1 MFYIFILNVLSC
13 FKPFSE
19 ALKPSSINASL
30 ASNYNKNGV
39 NYNKNGFNYN
49 KNGVNYNKNGALT
62 ITKMVLT
69 ITKMVRNYNIFGSN
83 YNKNGVN
90 ITFLLNITR
99 KIFCY
104 SWRFVIMNLK
114 GRRIPYVH
122 NKSNQN

>member
-1 MFYIFILNVLSC
+1 MFYLVLNLFGG
-13 FKPFSE
+13 FK
-19 ALKPSSINASL
+19 ASSINASL
-30 ASNYNKNGV
+30 G
-39 NYNKNGFNYN
+39 
-49 KNGVNYNKNGALT
+49 LT

-69 ITKMVRNYNIFGSN
+69 ITKMVLTITKMVLTITKMVPN
-83 YNKNGVN
+83 YNKNGFN
-90 ITFLLNITR
+90 YNKNGLSITFLVPTITK